1 MNTPVIQN
9 KLLRESFEAIPA
21 EQKADLELSYSIAE
35 RLDTAMKNCGISRH
49 SLAKMMGRRDSEVA
63 RWLTGRYDFNT
74 STIAQIETVL
84 NTKLIQVAKAG

>member
-21 EQKADLELSYSIAE
+21 EQKAEFELSYSIAE
-35 RLDTAMKNCGISRH
+35 QLDKAMKKCGISPQT
-49 SLAKMMGRRDSEVA
+49 LAKMMGRRNSEVA